1 MQGMYGIF
9 EVFMDTIV
17 ICTLTALVLLCG
29 VHSGVEVQW
38 GTGGGVE
45 LIIASISLVFGA
57 KFGSTVVAIAVVLFA
72 LSTVLSWALY
82 GSRCFEFLL
91 GRKLLPVYQTVFV
104 LVCLIGAS
112 MELGLVWNIADT
124 LNGFMAI
131 PNLIALIGLSG
142 VVVKLTKDHFS
153 SGELKK

>member
-1 MQGMYGIF
+1 
-9 EVFMDTIV
+9 
-17 ICTLTALVLLCG
+17 
-29 VHSGVEVQW
+29 
-38 GTGGGVE
+38 
-45 LIIASISLVFGA
+45 
-57 KFGSTVVAIAVVLFA
+57 
-72 LSTVLSWALY
+72 
-82 GSRCFEFLL
+82 
-91 GRKLLPVYQTVFV
+91 
-104 LVCLIGAS
+104 